1 MSTKTLRK
9 RIALVAVSAM
19 AFGLLSAAP
28 SSAAGGNYVV
38 SASTG
43 SATVAVGTQF
53 SASVS
58 VLVASDTPAN
68 TNKIVVTPSVAV
80 PNNATAATIAAAVAS
95 TGEPTPTVGTAFL
108 KASAQ
113 SAAMTTAG
121 LTVST
126 ATTTVVLT
134 SDGTAAGLAS
144 TKIGTIYYT
153 PASVG
158 THTITLTGTDVGFG
172 DATNQ
177 TITITAVDPTVSSV
191 VYRAASVREDLSHVA
206 LMTSAASVGSGKLQF
221 ISGPSDQ
228 TNAQLTSG
236 AYFTSASSTTIIGA
250 AVGTASTSFKFNG
263 GATGITDGAYVF
275 RAFDDVDASGTYN
288 AGDLGST
295 LLTVTAATGYAGAA
309 SLTLQKP
316 TIDVAAAGT
325 ATTLYTYS
333 VTDADGNPSYLAGAE
348 AMTGS
353 VTATGSTTSVVGTG
367 ALQYFEFVD
376 GGDGTGYIS
385 ITKDSANAVVP
396 SGTYTVGITGSGAL
410 ATYGSTATLTVVKN
424 IGYVT
429 GMTATSNANLVFDTT
444 NNGVANSTLSA
455 ATISAAK
462 AATSITFS
470 FTGGN
475 YVAGSAVRVP
485 VTIATSVGTSVS
497 AIVAPALVS
506 VNPDGTGTFSVTN
519 AAPTSGDSYTV
530 KVPTNAAQ
538 NTFVGFT
545 VTYASGN
552 PIFRAVNVAPAAAFT
567 VKTGTSNTVSA
578 VLDNGFGVAQ
588 ASKIVTVSVTGRNPV
603 TTQVTTDATGK
614 ISYTVADVPAVAT
627 ATTDTVT
634 FTHAY
639 ITSTGA
645 AATAT
650 TTFTITYNAT
660 GVVVGNVLVTAANA
674 TRTVDTVEQ
683 FAGQP
688 AATSKNVYTA
698 TVSDS
703 TGLPLAAGNVVTFSG
718 GTDDIFLNGVK
729 TAVTDASG
737 QASVTVY
744 RKKISYA
751 TITATIA
758 GVSGS
763 LNTVKW
769 STTAYANGNTDVFRN
784 VGLVLT
790 GNAESGGIIRATA
803 TVTDRWG
810 NAVSA
815 VPLTLQITGAG
826 RLYTGEVAS
835 GATVVTNSLGQFQW
849 NITSAATETG
859 TTSVTVAMSGGQS
872 LDLANYITVPGGSTS
887 VLVTGVTAGNK
898 DKTVSAMFTS
908 AASGVT
914 NADVLKSIVALIASI
929 NKQIQALQKLILK
942 R

>member
-1 MSTKTLRK
+1 VRFKAATSTTKYTY
-9 RIALVAVSAM
+9 
-19 AFGLLSAAP
+19 AA
-28 SSAAGGNYVV
+28 
-38 SASTG
+38 
-43 SATVAVGTQF
+43 ATATIT
-53 SASVS
+53 ATATA
-58 VLVASDTPAN
+58 VASD
-68 TNKIVVTPSVAV
+68 
-80 PNNATAATIAAAVAS
+80 AAAV
-95 TGEPTPTVGTAFL
+95 
-108 KASAQ
+108 
-113 SAAMTTAG
+113 
-121 LTVST
+121 
-126 ATTTVVLT
+126 
-134 SDGTAAGLAS
+134 
-144 TKIGTIYYT
+144 IT
-153 PASVG
+153 PASLVFNPKTAGTYTLTVTPTIGTGFGGTLTAGTVTVVVSEPTTSVVAAGANIRRDVASSTSLLTSAGSVG
-158 THTITLTGTDVGFG
+158 T
-172 DATNQ
+172 
-177 TITITAVDPTVSSV
+177 
-191 VYRAASVREDLSHVA
+191 
-206 LMTSAASVGSGKLQF
+206 GKLQF
-221 ISGPSDQ
+221 VSGPSDQ
-228 TNAQLTSG
+228 AASGLTTG
-236 AYFTSASSTTIIGA
+236 AYFTSSSTGVVA
-250 AVGTASTSFKFNG
+250 GTACGTL
-263 GATGITDGAYVF
+263 ATCYVFDPTTASITDGPYVF

-288 AGDLGST
+288 AGDLGAT
-295 LLTVTAATGYAGAA
+295 LLTVTVADGYAGAA

-333 VTDADGNPSYLAGAE
+333 ITDADGNPSYLAAGE
-348 AMTGS
+348 SMTGS
-353 VTATGSTTSVVGTG
+353 VTATGSTTSLVGAG
-367 ALQYFEFVD
+367 AGVYFEFVD

-385 ITKDSANAVVP
+385 ITGDNATPALIVP

-410 ATYGSTATLTVVKN
+410 ATYGSTTTLTVVKN

-475 YVAGSAVRVP
+475 YAAGSAVRVP
-485 VTIATSVGTSVS
+485 VTIATTVGTSVT

-645 AATAT
+645 AASAT

-769 STTAYANGNTDVFRN
+769 STTTYANGNTDVFRN

-872 LDLANYITVPGGSTS
+872 LDLADYITVPGGATS
-887 VLVTGVTAGNK
+887 VLVKGVTAGNK

-929 NKQIQALQKLILK
+929 NKQIQALQKLILA
-942 R
+942 RR